1 MEMKIYKFADGSYVS
16 KGRMDRA
23 LALVAR
29 LAEGFEIVEGAE
41 HLSELSE
48 IDAIICYKEKHD
60 CSLMEARD
68 AVRFLRE
75 K

>member
-1 MEMKIYKFADGSYVS
+1 METKVYKFADGSYVS
-16 KGRMDRA
+16 KRRMDSA

-29 LAEGFEIVEGAE
+29 LAEDFEIVEGTE
-41 HLSELSE
+41 YFSEVSE
-48 IDAIICYKEKHD
+48 IDAILLYKEKHD
-60 CSLMEARD
+60 CSLTEARD